1 MVSPGI
7 QRTMRA
13 FIAVDVNPT
22 GEMLQFM
29 EAVRKA
35 GKVKM
40 VERENLHLT
49 LKFLGEVSE
58 ATAEDIGAVVRE
70 CVGRHGA
77 FDILFRGYGFFP
89 PRGRP
94 RVVWIGVESP
104 AFIELA
110 KDIDNALSKMGYE
123 RERSYVPHL
132 TVARV
137 KGPFNPGA
145 IPERFAKMN
154 FGTQRVECVKL
165 KKSRLTPTGPIYS
178 DIAVF
183 PLR

>member
-1 MVSPGI
+1 MVYPGI
-7 QRTMRA
+7 QRLMRA
-13 FIAVDVNPT
+13 FIAVDVEPT
-22 GEMLQFM
+22 GVMLRFM

-35 GKVKM
+35 GRVKM

-58 ATAEDIGAVVRE
+58 ATVEEIGAVVGK
-70 CVGRHGA
+70 CVSGRRA
-77 FDILFRGYGFFP
+77 FDISFRGYGFFP

-104 AFIELA
+104 DFIELA
-110 KDIDNALSKMGYE
+110 RDVDDALSEMGYE

-137 KGPFNPGA
+137 KGHFIPGA

-183 PLR
+183 HLR